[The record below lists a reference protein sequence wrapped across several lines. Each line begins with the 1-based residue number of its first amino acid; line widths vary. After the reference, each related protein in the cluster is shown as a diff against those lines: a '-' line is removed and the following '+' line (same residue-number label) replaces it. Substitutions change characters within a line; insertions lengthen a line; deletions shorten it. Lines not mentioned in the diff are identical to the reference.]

1 MNECWILLLWS
12 LRFLNFCSFLCSS
25 VVFSV
30 AQYRTFLLFAFQVHW
45 LFYSVTST
53 SAVEPMKQFF
63 VVFIAAIFFSS
74 IISMWF
80 FLIFFSET
88 FYFFAEIFNLFMFQ
102 VCLQLLTEVFIWWQL
117 LIICI
122 ANISA
127 AARSLQSCPILWDPR
142 DSSPSGSAI
151 PGILQARTLSS
162 QYWEL
167 FTVSIHSSWD
177 YFPSWYDKVTFYWN
191 LDILSGI
198 QDCGSYLNPL
208 F

>member
-1 MNECWILLLWS
+1 MWIRYFDKFIKFSSIIYLSTFSDSFSFSSSSGSMMNECWILLLWS

-80 FLIFFSET
+80 FLIFF
-88 FYFFAEIFNLFMFQ
+88 FWDFLFL
-102 VCLQLLTEVFIWWQL
+102 CWDLQLIHVSSVFT
-117 LIICI
+117 I
-122 ANISA
+122 AHWSLYMMA
-127 AARSLQSCPILWDPR
+127 AS
-142 DSSPSGSAI
+142 
-151 PGILQARTLSS
+151 
-162 QYWEL
+162 
-167 FTVSIHSSWD
+167 
-177 YFPSWYDKVTFYWN
+177 N
-191 LDILSGI
+191 
-198 QDCGSYLNPL
+198 YLYC
-208 F
+208 